1 MKGSELV
8 ARIEKFEQN
17 LNSSILSLSLYYH
30 LSLID
35 NIFHSISQITFHRFY
50 MICDFDLLVLTA
62 VCFPS
67 NKLIWN
73 MRKKISKVFF
83 FLEILG
89 LKWIWCLINW
99 NWKFSRFWNCRF
111 FWFQTVFH
119 YSLLSFQENWSKIG
133 GCGFSLFVFLG
144 IFKELFISQ
153 TFRIRKINI

>member
-1 MKGSELV
+1 MKINLSWGKFIQLSFLAIKEQSMKGSELV

-17 LNSSILSLSLYYH
+17 LNPSILSLSLYYH

-35 NIFHSISQITFHRFY
+35 HIFHSISQITFHRFY

-83 FLEILG
+83 FFFRNFRIKMNMVFNKVKLKVFQILK
-89 LKWIWCLINW
+89 LP
-99 NWKFSRFWNCRF
+99 F
-111 FWFQTVFH
+111 FLV
-119 YSLLSFQENWSKIG
+119 SN
-133 GCGFSLFVFLG
+133 GFSL
-144 IFKELFISQ
+144 
-153 TFRIRKINI
+153 

>member
-1 MKGSELV
+1 MKGSEL

-67 NKLIWN
+67 NKLI
-73 MRKKISKVFF
+73 
-83 FLEILG
+83 
-89 LKWIWCLINW
+89 
-99 NWKFSRFWNCRF
+99 
-111 FWFQTVFH
+111 
-119 YSLLSFQENWSKIG
+119 
-133 GCGFSLFVFLG
+133 
-144 IFKELFISQ
+144 
-153 TFRIRKINI
+153 

>member
-1 MKGSELV
+1 MKINLSWGKFIQLSFLAIKEQSMKGSELV

-17 LNSSILSLSLYYH
+17 LNPSILSLSLYYH

-83 FLEILG
+83 FFFRNFRIKMNMVFNKLKLKVFQILK
-89 LKWIWCLINW
+89 LP
-99 NWKFSRFWNCRF
+99 
-111 FWFQTVFH
+111 
-119 YSLLSFQENWSKIG
+119 SFLVSN
-133 GCGFSLFVFLG
+133 GFSL
-144 IFKELFISQ
+144 
-153 TFRIRKINI
+153 